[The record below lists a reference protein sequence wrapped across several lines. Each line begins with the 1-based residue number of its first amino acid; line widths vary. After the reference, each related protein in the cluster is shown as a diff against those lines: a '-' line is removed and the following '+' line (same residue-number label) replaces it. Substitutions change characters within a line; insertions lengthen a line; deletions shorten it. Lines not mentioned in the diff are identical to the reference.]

1 MEEGN
6 KLLFLGRRYEL
17 GDVID
22 YLRDFTYGVTAVGLH
37 FGMDETRL
45 YRCSPRGDGE
55 WEAKMLSPGGGY
67 AVPNLICYEN
77 GRPVIGEAA
86 RNRPN
91 VIDSFKTPPEF
102 WYEPATSGR
111 SYDEVIHDYIAGVW
125 QLALRS
131 DTELSESV
139 ASGSAVVVVGC
150 PARAEWT
157 GKDAMKRYAE
167 LVGRATGC
175 KAVMLP
181 EPNAALMSAVC
192 GYDESPLD
200 NDSGLCLRSGALI
213 LSEDG
218 GHVEASLLLEGRAAL
233 VSEWRPGDAQSM
245 DDFVLRAVERAAGEG
260 AGAVVVTG
268 RGWELEKAACKAIA
282 GVKDGSAPVLADC
295 DPVTAVAG
303 GLCKAYTLIAKAS
316 VALDRAWG
324 EKVEPLIRRHN
335 EELLR
340 ETAEAACSHAMS
352 AVYERLAPI
361 LGDGEP
367 HRRSSLLEAGR
378 ETIENDAGLG
388 GAVAAAFRESFERCA
403 ESCRGVM
410 DGPLL
415 SFDCNVYGG
424 LFYDGLFDDKAFD
437 GEILPGGSAPERPD
451 TFYLNEH
458 MRSTVGHSLSSN
470 IFHSVFCTVITVL
483 SGGATLLNDGL
494 WHMKHMHDEEDEGFS
509 AEMCAKILRRLEDPP
524 VRSRRRAVKGLV
536 KAFKDDDMLA
546 GSFPA
551 AMYGMFEKAMGCS
564 LLLLGTDEDV
574 TDEDGAAGY
583 RG

>member
-6 KLLFLGRRYEL
+6 KLLFLGRRYEF

-45 YRCSPRGDGE
+45 CRCSLRDDGE
-55 WEAKMLSPGGGY
+55 WESKMVLPGGDY
-67 AVPNLICYEN
+67 AVPSLICYEN

-102 WYEPATSGR
+102 WVERATSGR
-111 SYDEVIHDYIAGVW
+111 SYGEVIHDYIAGVW

-131 DTELSESV
+131 DAELSKAVSN
-139 ASGSAVVVVGC
+139 GSAVVAVGC
-150 PARAEWT
+150 PTRVEWT

-167 LVGRATGC
+167 LVSRATGC
-175 KAVMLP
+175 KAVVLP

-192 GYDESPLD
+192 GYDESPID

-218 GHVEASLLLEGRAAL
+218 GHVEASLLLEGRVAF
-233 VSEWRPGDAQSM
+233 VSEWLPGDAQSM
-245 DDFVLRAVERAAGEG
+245 DDFVSRAVERAAGEG

-324 EKVEPLIRRHN
+324 EKVEPLIRRNN

-340 ETAEAACSHAMS
+340 ETAEAACSRAMS
-352 AVYERLAPI
+352 VVYEHLAPI

-367 HRRSSLLEAGR
+367 HQRSSLLEAGR
-378 ETIENDAGLG
+378 ESIENDAGLS
-388 GAVAAAFRESFERCA
+388 GAVAAAFRESFDKHMEI
-403 ESCRGVM
+403 CR
-410 DGPLL
+410 DGMEGALI
-415 SFDCNVYGG
+415 SFDCTVYGG

-437 GEILPGGSAPERPD
+437 SEALTSESTPEGTD

-458 MRSTVGHSLSSN
+458 MRSTIGHSLSSN
-470 IFHSVFCTVITVL
+470 IFHGMFVTLMTAL
-483 SGGATLLNDGL
+483 TGGAAVLGDGL
-494 WHMKHMHDEEDEGFS
+494 WHMKRMHDEEDEEFS
-509 AEMCAKILRRLEDPP
+509 AEMCSKILRRLESPP
-524 VRSRRRAVKGLV
+524 ARSRERAVKGLV
-536 KAFKDDDMLA
+536 KSFRSDDKLA

-551 AMYGMFEKAMGCS
+551 AMYGMFEKAVGCS
-564 LLLLGTDEDV
+564 LLLLGE
-574 TDEDGAAGY
+574 DEDGAAGY
-583 RG
+583 HD